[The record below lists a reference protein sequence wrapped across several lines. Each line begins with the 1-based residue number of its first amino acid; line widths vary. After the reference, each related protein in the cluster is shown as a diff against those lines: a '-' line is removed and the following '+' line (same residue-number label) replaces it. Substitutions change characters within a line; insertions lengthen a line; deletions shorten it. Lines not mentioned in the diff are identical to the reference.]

1 MSQKT
6 LGIIKPDAVK
16 KRVIGKILAR
26 IEEEGFSIAGM
37 RLHRL
42 TLDEA
47 KAFYVVHKARPFYGA
62 LAEFMSSGPCVL
74 LLLERDE
81 AIARWRELMG
91 ATDPAQAKPGTLR
104 HEFGFDIEHNAT
116 HGSDSPETAEWETAF
131 FFKK

>member
-16 KRVIGKILAR
+16 KRVVGKIVAR
-26 IEEEGFSIAGM
+26 IEEEGFTVAEM

-42 TLDEA
+42 TMDEA
-47 KAFYVVHKARPFYGA
+47 KAFYAVHKAKPFYNG

-81 AIARWRELMG
+81 AIARWREVMG
-91 ATDPAQAKPGTLR
+91 ATDPAKAKPGTLR
-104 HEFGFDIEHNAT
+104 HQFGFDIEHNAT
-116 HGSDSPETAEWETAF
+116 HGSDSTETAEWETAF